1 MAAGARRLGSEKAG
15 KNLVVTFD
23 AAGHGI
29 TDDNF
34 AAKLIG
40 KTADGKLLF
49 GYSRLPGVDYSPY
62 VIQR

>member
-1 MAAGARRLGSEKAG
+1 
-15 KNLVVTFD
+15 VVTFD
-23 AAGHGI
+23 AAGNGV

-40 KTADGKLLF
+40 KTTDGKLLF

-62 VIQR
+62 VVGR